1 MLPIDRR
8 LLYGKGHFFARI
20 SALKQYFPRVYCGKK
35 PGNNAAPRCAH
46 LLSRRCR
53 FIVAIFHHL
62 FARHSANAGAVR
74 LPPAQNV
81 PACGDRETWDRAVVL
96 SLARCIDAN
105 ADRVAAWF
113 FDDPIHELGGRTAS
127 QLVQEGATASLLDM
141 LVAIRNGRRDA

>member
-1 MLPIDRR
+1 M
-8 LLYGKGHFFARI
+8 
-20 SALKQYFPRVYCGKK
+20 
-35 PGNNAAPRCAH
+35 
-46 LLSRRCR
+46 
-53 FIVAIFHHL
+53 
-62 FARHSANAGAVR
+62 
-74 LPPAQNV
+74 PPARSV